1 MDKSCKTVLEH
12 MHSKECPENYAF
24 WLIDDAVKM
33 EADACG
39 LSIEEFQNTV
49 NYLILNGYAE
59 YVFSRNGNRSG
70 VKLTHKGVH
79 YKEFAR
85 AERAKVFWIPLV
97 VSIITA
103 TITAIITS
111 LLTLISKGL
120 I

>member
-12 MHSKECPENYAF
+12 MHSKGCPANYAF

-39 LSIEEFQNTV
+39 LSIEEFQNTA

-85 AERAKVFWIPLV
+85 AERIKLILLPILIAILTT
-97 VSIITA
+97 II
-103 TITAIITS
+103 IDV
-111 LLTLISKGL
+111 LKWLWTLI
-120 I
+120 

>member
-1 MDKSCKTVLEH
+1 MDKSCKIVLDR
-12 MHSKECPENYAF
+12 MHSEDNPESYAF
-24 WLIDDAVKM
+24 WLINDAIKM

-39 LSIEEFQNTV
+39 LSVEEFHNTV
-49 NYLILNGYAE
+49 NHLILNGYAE

-85 AERAKVFWIPLV
+85 AERIKLIWIPLF
-97 VSIITA
+97 VSIIAA

-120 I
+120 L